1 MEEFINIIGN
11 VGFPMATTAFLL
23 VRLDKKI
30 EELSKAILELNHTLN
45 RDFNSN

>member
-1 MEEFINIIGN
+1 MLDEFIQLIGN

-30 EELSKAILELNHTLN
+30 EELSQAILKLSHSVE
-45 RDFNSN
+45 SGE